1 MAAAITRALLSAP
14 PDLAAPPPRSD
25 VLLPVSLEHLTD
37 DKLRERVAAGA
48 RSTAALRDE
57 VRAEVLACADV
68 VACTLVGSGV
78 DSLLADSATQSHRA
92 ASCAASASTG
102 LFDAMI
108 VDEATQAC
116 EPATLVALQ
125 HVAHVCVLVGDHKQ
139 LPPTIKSEAAL
150 AGGLGVSIFER
161 LLACGM
167 TATRCAS
174 C

>member
-1 MAAAITRALLSAP
+1 
-14 PDLAAPPPRSD
+14 
-25 VLLPVSLEHLTD
+25 
-37 DKLRERVAAGA
+37 VAAGA

-57 VRAEVLACADV
+57 TRAQVLAAADV

-78 DSLLADSATQSHRA
+78 DSLLSLRDSAPRRGASLAGA
-92 ASCAASASTG
+92 AGGVSG

-116 EPATLVALQ
+116 EPAVLVALQ
-125 HVAHVCVLVGDHKQ
+125 HVADVCVLVGDHRQ

-150 AGGLGVSIFER
+150 AGGLGVSLFER

-167 TATRCAS
+167 TAPRCVTEAS
-174 C
+174 TGRGRIAAGLTARRCRPCLRW